1 MTPPPPRTLGPL
13 TVTDFV
19 RYQGASGD
27 LNPIHHDAGVAA
39 AAGFDAPLGVG
50 MLPAGAMCAWATD
63 WLGPANLRSFRVKW
77 RRPVFPGDVLTI
89 DGALVDAPEGRVGL
103 HITCARGEER
113 VAEAWAGFADASG
126 PPERSEPAAATG

>member
-1 MTPPPPRTLGPL
+1 MTPPSPRTLGPL

-27 LNPIHHDAGVAA
+27 LNPVHHDPAAAA

-63 WLGPANLRSFRVKW
+63 WLGPVNLRRFRVKW
-77 RRPVFPGDVLTI
+77 KRPVFPGDALTI
-89 DGALVDAPEGRVGL
+89 SGALTDAPRGRIGAR
-103 HITCARGEER
+103 ITCARGQEI
-113 VAEAWAGFADASG
+113 VAEAWAEFIDTSA
-126 PPERSEPAAATG
+126 PPDPAAAPA